1 MNRKTKIVGTISDRN
16 CEPEFLQELHDA
28 GMDVV
33 RLNTAHQTH
42 DDALKVIENVRK
54 VSDKIAILIDTKG
67 PEIRTC
73 EAEAPLKVAYG
84 DSVRIKGAP
93 DELSRGDVICVSH
106 GDFVKDVPVGSSI
119 LIDDGYVALSV
130 KEKDGEYLSCVVE
143 NDGVIHGRK
152 SVNIPSV
159 HVKLP
164 ALSEKDKGFIRFA
177 ADNKVDFIAHS
188 FVRHREDVLAVQ
200 KILDEKNSPIKII
213 AKIENSEGVEN
224 LDEILESAYGI
235 MIARGDLAVEI
246 PAERI
251 PLVQKAMVKRCIEKR
266 APVIVAT
273 QMLHSMIKSPRPTR
287 AEVSDVANACLDST
301 DAIML
306 SGETANGDYPV
317 QAVQTM
323 ARIASEVE
331 ADRSTFIDTPYDLE
345 NKVTGYLAKAAVK
358 ASMRL
363 NTEAIVA
370 DSISGTTIRAIAAYR
385 GDNPIYAQVY
395 DNQVMRELSL
405 SFGVHA
411 DYIDREES
419 TTIPLRKAISRLL
432 DQGRL
437 DDDTL
442 ITVLAGHFGGSH
454 GASYIE
460 ICTAI
465 KMVTRGC

>member
-1 MNRKTKIVGTISDRN
+1 MNRKTKIVATISDRN

-42 DDALKVIENVRK
+42 DQALKVIENVRK

-73 EAEAPLKVAYG
+73 EADAPLEVVYG

-93 DELSRGDVICVSH
+93 DERSHGDVVCVSH
-106 GDFVKDVPVGSSI
+106 RDFVKDVPVGSSI
-119 LIDDGYVALSV
+119 LIDDGYVALAV
-130 KEKDGEYLSCVVE
+130 MEKDGEYLSCVVE

-152 SVNIPSV
+152 SVNIPAV

-177 ADNKVDFIAHS
+177 ADNNVDFIAHS

-200 KILDEKNSPIKII
+200 KILDEKKSAIKII

-301 DAIML
+301 DALML
-306 SGETANGDYPV
+306 SGETANGDYPTL
-317 QAVQTM
+317 AVRTM

-331 ADRSTFIDTPYDLE
+331 SDRSTFIDTPYDLE

-395 DNQVMRELSL
+395 DRQVMRELSL

-442 ITVLAGHFGGSH
+442 ITVLAGHFGSSS

-460 ICTAI
+460 ISTAK
-465 KMVTRGC
+465 KMVVRGC

>member
-1 MNRKTKIVGTISDRN
+1 MNRKTKIVATISDRN
-16 CEPEFLQELHDA
+16 CEPEFLQQLHDA

-42 DDALKVIENVRK
+42 DQALKVIENVRK

-73 EAEAPLKVAYG
+73 EADAPLKVVYG

-93 DELSRGDVICVSH
+93 DERSHGNVVCVSH
-106 GDFVKDVPVGSSI
+106 RDFVKDVPVGSSI
-119 LIDDGYVALSV
+119 LIDDGYVALAV
-130 KEKDGEYLSCVVE
+130 MEKDEEYLSCVVE

-152 SVNIPSV
+152 SVNIPAV

-177 ADNKVDFIAHS
+177 ADNNVDFIAHS

-200 KILDEKNSPIKII
+200 NILDEKKSAIKII

-301 DAIML
+301 DALML

-317 QAVQTM
+317 LAVRTM
-323 ARIASEVE
+323 ARIAAEVE
-331 ADRSTFIDTPYDLE
+331 SDRSTFIDTPYDLE

-363 NTEAIVA
+363 NTKAIVA

-385 GDNPIYAQVY
+385 GDNPIFAQVY
-395 DNQVMRELSL
+395 DPQVMRELSL

-411 DYIDREES
+411 DYIDRAET

-432 DQGRL
+432 DQGSL
-437 DDDTL
+437 KDDTL
-442 ITVLAGHFGGSH
+442 ITVLAGHFGASS

-460 ICTAI
+460 ISTAD
-465 KMVTRGC
+465 KMVVRGC

>member
-1 MNRKTKIVGTISDRN
+1 MNRKTKIVATISDRN
-16 CEPEFLQELHDA
+16 CEPGFLQELYDA

-42 DDALKVIENVRK
+42 DEALKVIENVRK

-106 GDFVKDVPVGSSI
+106 QDFVKDVPVGSSI
-119 LIDDGYVALSV
+119 LIDDGYVALAV
-130 KEKDGEYLSCVVE
+130 KEKEGEYLSCVVE

-177 ADNKVDFIAHS
+177 ADNNVDFIAHS

-317 QAVQTM
+317 VAVQTM

-395 DNQVMRELSL
+395 DSQVMRELSL

-442 ITVLAGHFGGSH
+442 ITVLAGHFGASH

-460 ICTAI
+460 ISTAK